1 MVKRLLMAVAV
12 VAVFIA
18 LWWAV
23 AAMAGST
30 LLPTPGQVFSALID
44 ILKAP
49 NGWRH
54 IGITTYRVVVGT
66 LIGSVAGA
74 LLGVITR
81 YNRLAETAVRTV
93 IYPVLQ
99 SVPSICWALVFV
111 LWFGLSNTTP
121 VLTIAVAVAPFYVIN
136 IWEGMKELDLNLVE
150 MAGIYTR
157 KRGRILSKVI
167 APMLY
172 PYAFAATKSSFMTAW
187 KIIIP
192 AEIFGAV
199 SGMGYML
206 SLAFESY
213 RIPQVF
219 GWTLAFAFILIL
231 FDHGLFNYIDR
242 KYMRRWKPT
251 ELKSSE

>member
-1 MVKRLLMAVAV
+1 MVKRLLMMAAV

-30 LLPTPGQVFSALID
+30 LLPTPGQVFGALID

-66 LIGSVAGA
+66 LIGSVAGSA
-74 LLGVITR
+74 LGLMTR
-81 YNRLAETAVRTV
+81 YSRLAEAAVRSV

-99 SVPSICWALVFV
+99 SVPSLCWALVFV

-121 VLTIAVAVAPFYVIN
+121 VLTVAVAVAPFFIIN
-136 IWEGMKELDLNLVE
+136 VWEGMKELDLNLVE

-157 KRGRILSKVI
+157 RRGPVLTKVI

-172 PYAFAATKSSFMTAW
+172 PYAFAATKSSFMIAW

-192 AEIFGAV
+192 AEIFGSV

-242 KYMRRWKPT
+242 KYMRRWKPA
-251 ELKSSE
+251 ELKSSK